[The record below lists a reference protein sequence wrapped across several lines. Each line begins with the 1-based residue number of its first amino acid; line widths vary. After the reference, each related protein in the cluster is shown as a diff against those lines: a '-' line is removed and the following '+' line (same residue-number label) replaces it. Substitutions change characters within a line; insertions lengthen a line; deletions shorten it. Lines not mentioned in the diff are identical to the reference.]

1 MKCIVYVTEKEK
13 SCKMEVP
20 DDVLM
25 KALEEAECV
34 QSPSSESG
42 YSSTNQEEQS
52 QSSSSSSSSS
62 GVDLC
67 LVCRAAVATRHV
79 HYGAAAACNSCRAFF
94 RRAAQSGNYAGFAC
108 SNSGSSSE
116 RCVIRPKS
124 WKSCQK
130 CRFELCLQAGMK
142 VAFVW
147 SLEQRKIR

>member
-1 MKCIVYVTEKEK
+1 
-13 SCKMEVP
+13 MEVP
-20 DDVLM
+20 DVVLM
-25 KALEEAECV
+25 KALEEPECV

-52 QSSSSSSSSS
+52 FSASSSN

-94 RRAAQSGNYAGFAC
+94 RRAAQSSNYAGFAC
-108 SNSGSSSE
+108 SVSGNSSE